1 MSNVIDCLDI
11 KGMKKADFY
20 QLEEIFLHFKEEGI
34 YYGRKDYFDARMIR
48 LERWLSDVT
57 LELQN
62 SSNIIKE

>member
-1 MSNVIDCLDI
+1 MADVIDCLDI
-11 KGMKKADFY
+11 KGMKKSDFY

-34 YYGRKDYFDARMIR
+34 YYGRKDYFDARMVR
-48 LERWLSDVT
+48 LERWLTDVT